1 VVANSPLLI
10 SDCESRITRYKARV
24 KWRPFLYITILLC
37 CAFSLRLGLRQGDS
51 FNGPAL
57 NEMTSKVGESH
68 ALPLKE
74 LKQQTQKQTFRQLA
88 YSSGN
93 LNHRS
98 QQRLEGKE
106 PVTVEIPGRRIP
118 KIIPFSE
125 LLAPQLPAQTIE
137 LPTAN
142 TLAHV
147 NFHQQRFGILQSSTG
162 ETISFNPEIILVK
175 FRDTKHVAALR
186 VEPMREWNAVQLVRQ
201 RADVQF
207 AELDT
212 FQERQFTPDD
222 PFISNQWHHQ
232 MIGSEVAWENGLGQ
246 SSLRIA
252 IVDTP
257 FQMNHRDLMANTTNG
272 WDVVANAP
280 ITAHSGIDHSTISA
294 GLAAG
299 VVGNHLGIA
308 GAGNCQILP
317 INIEGA
323 ISQMYDAI
331 IWAADH
337 DVRVVNISWSGAN
350 SDTLET
356 AAYYLKTHARGIV
369 AMPGVNGTGFLN
381 YTNQPDIYCVSM
393 TDGADNVTGS
403 YFGNHIDFAAPGWQ
417 IYSTTTNNS
426 YASGSGTSYATPLFS
441 GIVGVLMSINPTL
454 SPEELIDI
462 LKTTAVDK
470 GQPGWDQFYGWG
482 RVDFG
487 AAANAVTAT
496 LPKISGIRCTNNQV
510 FISAAYKPGL
520 NYSLWKATILNPA
533 NWTQVA
539 GSPQT
544 NLNTINWI
552 DSSASS
558 DSAFYK
564 VQVILP

>member
-1 VVANSPLLI
+1 M
-10 SDCESRITRYKARV
+10 
-24 KWRPFLYITILLC
+24 FILRL
-37 CAFSLRLGLRQGDS
+37 SLRQSESWNGL
-51 FNGPAL
+51 AL
-57 NEMTSKVGESH
+57 KKATSRVEGSRDLTAKDF
-68 ALPLKE
+68 
-74 LKQQTQKQTFRQLA
+74 KQQTKKQTFCQLA
-88 YSSGN
+88 YSNGS

-98 QQRLEGKE
+98 GRGKGDKE
-106 PVTVEIPGRRIP
+106 SPTIEIPGRRIP
-118 KIIPFSE
+118 QVTPFSE
-125 LLAPQLPAQTIE
+125 LLAPQLRAQAVD

-147 NFHQQRFGILQSSTG
+147 NFHQQRFGVLQSSTG
-162 ETISFNPEIILVK
+162 KIVSFNPEIILVK

-186 VEPMREWNAVQLVRQ
+186 VEPMREWDAVQVVRQ

-222 PFISNQWHHQ
+222 PLISNQWHHQ
-232 MIGSEVAWENGLGQ
+232 MIRSEIAWEKGLGQ
-246 SSLRIA
+246 SFVRIA

-257 FQMNHRDLMANTTNG
+257 FQMNHPDLVANTTNG
-272 WDVVANAP
+272 WDVVANVP
-280 ITAHSGIDHSTISA
+280 IATHSGIDHSTISA

-308 GAGNCQILP
+308 GAGNSQILP
-317 INIEGA
+317 INIDGA

-369 AMPGVNGTGFLN
+369 AMPGVNGTGLLN

-393 TDGADNVTGS
+393 TDAADNVTGS
-403 YFGNHIDFAAPGWQ
+403 YHGDHIDFAAPGWQ
-417 IYSTTTNNS
+417 IYSTTTNNG
-426 YASGSGTSYATPLFS
+426 YVVASGTSYATPLFS

-454 SPEELIDI
+454 GPDELIDI

-487 AAANAVTAT
+487 AAATAVAAT
-496 LPKISGIRCTNNQV
+496 LPTISGIRRTNDQV
-510 FISAAYKPGL
+510 LVSTNYKPSL
-520 NYSLWKATILNPA
+520 NYTLWKTASLNPA
-533 NWTQVA
+533 NWIQVA
-539 GSPQT
+539 STPQT
-544 NLNTINWI
+544 NQNSLTWV
-552 DSSASS
+552 DSTVSSTSAY
-558 DSAFYK
+558 YK
-564 VQVILP
+564 VQVSLP